1 LTSVPDTLR
10 HLRRRR
16 RIYVS
21 AGNISAF
28 FLGIGLALT
37 KPKKRTTPPVF
48 AFELAAM
55 RKQALAAFFSS
66 GLRGARA
73 KPLICKEMAE
83 KQAFS
88 AALRAQGGRP
98 GAKI

>member
-1 LTSVPDTLR
+1 
-10 HLRRRR
+10 
-16 RIYVS
+16 
-21 AGNISAF
+21 
-28 FLGIGLALT
+28 
-37 KPKKRTTPPVF
+37 
-48 AFELAAM
+48 M